1 MVRGAR
7 YAYLVLAWLFLAG
20 VVLQVFFIGM
30 ALFVGSENFAL
41 HRDFGYILQLVPL
54 LLLVAAA
61 VARAGRTR
69 LLQVVALL
77 AVFIVFPTLPPLFR
91 DSVPIIAALHPIGAL
106 LGFWIG
112 IVVLRGASSLLR
124 EADPRPASAGVPA

>member
-7 YAYLVLAWLFLAG
+7 YAYLALAWLFLVG
-20 VVLQVFFIGM
+20 VVLQVFFIGL

-54 LLLVAAA
+54 LVLIAAL

-69 LLQVVALL
+69 ILQAASLVA
-77 AVFIVFPTLPPLFR
+77 VIVVFPTLPLFR
-91 DSVPIIAALHPIGAL
+91 DSAPVIAAFHPIGAL

-112 IVVLRGASSLLR
+112 IVVVRGASSLLR
-124 EADPRPASAGVPA
+124 DSDPRVEPARSAA

>member
-7 YAYLVLAWLFLAG
+7 YAYLALAWVFLAG
-20 VVLQVFFIGM
+20 VVLQVFFIGL

-54 LLLVAAA
+54 AVLIAAF

-69 LLQVVALL
+69 ILQTASLL
-77 AVFIVFPTLPPLFR
+77 AVIVVFPTLPLFR
-91 DSVPIIAALHPIGAL
+91 DSVPVLAAFHPIGAL
-106 LGFWIG
+106 LGFWLG
-112 IVVLRGASSLLR
+112 IVVMRGATTLLR
-124 EADPRPASAGVPA
+124 EPDPRAASTASVPA

>member
-7 YAYLVLAWLFLAG
+7 YAYLGLAWLFLAG
-20 VVLQVFFIGM
+20 VVLQVFFIGL

-54 LLLVAAA
+54 LVLVAALL
-61 VARAGRTR
+61 ARAGRTR
-69 LLQVVALL
+69 ILHAVSLL
-77 AVFIVFPTLPPLFR
+77 AVFIVFPTLPLFR
-91 DSVPIIAALHPIGAL
+91 ESVPVIAAFHPIGAL

-112 IVVLRGASSLLR
+112 IVVVRGASSLLR
-124 EADPRPASAGVPA
+124 DSESGAEPARSAA

>member
-7 YAYLVLAWLFLAG
+7 YAYLGLAWLFLAG
-20 VVLQVFFIGM
+20 VVLQVFFIGL

-41 HRDFGYILQLVPL
+41 HRDFGYILQLVPIL
-54 LLLVAAA
+54 VLVAAL

-69 LLQVVALL
+69 ILQAVSLVA
-77 AVFIVFPTLPPLFR
+77 VIVVFPTLPLFR
-91 DSVPIIAALHPIGAL
+91 DSVPVIAAFHPIGAL

-112 IVVLRGASSLLR
+112 IVVVRGASSLLR
-124 EADPRPASAGVPA
+124 DSDAPAERASAPA

>member
-7 YAYLVLAWLFLAG
+7 YAYLGLAWLFLAG
-20 VVLQVFFIGM
+20 VVLQVFFIGL

-41 HRDFGYILQLVPL
+41 HRDFGYILQLVPIL
-54 LLLVAAA
+54 VLVAAL

-69 LLQVVALL
+69 ILQTVSLVA
-77 AVFIVFPTLPPLFR
+77 VIVVFPTLPLFR
-91 DSVPIIAALHPIGAL
+91 DSVPVIAAFHPIGAL

-112 IVVLRGASSLLR
+112 IVVVRGASSLLR
-124 EADPRPASAGVPA
+124 DSEPRTEPARSAA

>member
-7 YAYLVLAWLFLAG
+7 YAYLALAWLFVAG
-20 VVLQVFFIGM
+20 VVLQVFFIGL

-41 HRDFGYILQLVPL
+41 HRDFGYTLQLVPI
-54 LLLVAAA
+54 LVLIAAL

-69 LLQVVALL
+69 ILQAVSLVA
-77 AVFIVFPTLPPLFR
+77 VIVVFPTLPLFR
-91 DSVPIIAALHPIGAL
+91 DSVPVVAALHPIGAL

-112 IVVLRGASSLLR
+112 IVVVRGASSLLR
-124 EADPRPASAGVPA
+124 DSEPRAGRASVPA